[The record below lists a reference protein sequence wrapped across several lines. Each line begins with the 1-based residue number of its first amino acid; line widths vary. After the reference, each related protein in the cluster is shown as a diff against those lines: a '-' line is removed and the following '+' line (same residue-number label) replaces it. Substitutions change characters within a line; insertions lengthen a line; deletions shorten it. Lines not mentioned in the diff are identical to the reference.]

1 MCMLHAS
8 QELEVFKTIVQLQ
21 LVIDSRK
28 SMTRKFGMLQ
38 LLAHP
43 RLNIVLRSLK
53 AENQIVENISFD
65 ASLPFSVPEVRQ
77 K

>member
-1 MCMLHAS
+1 MCMLHVHVHAF

-38 LLAHP
+38 
-43 RLNIVLRSLK
+43 
-53 AENQIVENISFD
+53 
-65 ASLPFSVPEVRQ
+65 
-77 K
+77 